1 MPLKR
6 SIIRCLSLLFAPL
19 TLLFLADPV
28 FSAVGYVTDVF
39 QIPLRTGPSTEHRI
53 SAMPGSGQTVEIL
66 DSQGDWSRVRVVGEN
81 EKEGW
86 VLSRYLITRQP
97 WEMQTKVLKEENNT
111 LRQKLISSENKL
123 SDILRQRDDLT
134 KRTESEGKAFQGLQ
148 KDYDSLRKGAEDYLK
163 VKSLYEQAEQK
174 LRQVSSQLDE
184 IGAENRQLRA
194 SEKTRWLATGALVLL
209 CGLIIGI
216 TIGKREKRRRSLL
229 A

>member
-1 MPLKR
+1 MPLK
-6 SIIRCLSLLFAPL
+6 SSVTRCLSLLFVPL
-19 TLLFLADPV
+19 ALLFVAGPV

-53 SAMPGSGQTVEIL
+53 TAMPGSGQTVQIL
-66 DSQGDWSRVRVVGEN
+66 DSEGDWSRVRVVGEN

-86 VLSRYLITRQP
+86 VLSRHLITRQP
-97 WEMQTKVLKEENNT
+97 WEMQTKALKEENNA

-123 SDILRQRDDLT
+123 NDLLRQKDDFT
-134 KRTESEGKAFQGLQ
+134 KRAESEGKALQGLQ
-148 KDYDSLRKGAEDYLK
+148 KDYDSLKKGAEDYLK
-163 VKSLYEQAEQK
+163 VKSRYEQAEQK
-174 LRQVSSQLDE
+174 LREVSGEFDE
-184 IGAENRQLRA
+184 ISAENRQLRG